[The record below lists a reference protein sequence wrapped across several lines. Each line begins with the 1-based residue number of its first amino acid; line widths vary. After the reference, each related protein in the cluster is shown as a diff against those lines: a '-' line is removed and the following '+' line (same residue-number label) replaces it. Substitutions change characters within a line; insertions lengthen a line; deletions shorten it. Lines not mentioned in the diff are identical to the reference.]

1 MNRHRNALI
10 IAAAGVLALIVAGC
24 DQSET
29 IAPPDSTVTLNA
41 NPAQVILAGTPAT
54 QVNNPITIVATV
66 RNSIGVPLPGQDVRF
81 TTTSGTLT
89 PPALQ
94 PVTTDDLG
102 NATCAL
108 TFATTGPNITASSG
122 KATASLQL
130 TSANGQV
137 AQILL
142 DVQPADL
149 TNCSSNDFTIT
160 ATALDGTGKGV
171 SGFTIIFEFAPSNPS
186 GAFTGSFDP
195 SQKVTDTNGEAV
207 STLRVNETTC
217 NTNCVGTGKDCRARI
232 RATSLGNLVSSTEF
246 EILDQ
251 ITN

>member
-1 MNRHRNALI
+1 MTQHRNTLI
-10 IAAAGVLALIVAGC
+10 IVAAGALALIVAGC

-29 IAPPDSTVTLNA
+29 IAPDGSTVTINA
-41 NPAQVILAGTPAT
+41 NPAQVILAGTPAL
-54 QVNNPITIVATV
+54 QVNPISIVATV

-81 TTTSGTLT
+81 TTTSGSLT

-102 NATCAL
+102 NATCEL
-108 TFATTGPNITASSG
+108 SNATTGPNITATSG

-142 DVQPADL
+142 NSDATDL
-149 TNCSSNDFTIT
+149 TDCADTFTLT

-171 SGFTIIFEFAPSNPS
+171 SGFTIIFQFAPTNPAN
-186 GAFTGSFDP
+186 AFTGNFNPTQGVSDTDGI
-195 SQKVTDTNGEAV
+195 VT
-207 STLRVNETTC
+207 STLSLNSTTC
-217 NTNCVGTGKDCRARI
+217 NSNCVGAGKDCRARI
-232 RATSLGNLVSSTEF
+232 RAVSNGNLIISTEL

-251 ITN
+251 IP